1 MVTRNLVIKD
11 VVIFLLFMSE
21 HSTDKYIIRLSTYAE
36 NLDESYT
43 VWVK

>member
-1 MVTRNLVIKD
+1 MMTRNLVIKD

-21 HSTDKYIIRLSTYAE
+21 HTTDKYIIKLSTYAG
-36 NLDESYT
+36 NLDESYM